1 MSRVQSLTLA
11 MAGVALLAPSAPPT
25 TAPQPRTEPAARRT
39 APAPAAPAGVRTAPA
54 PAAPAGVRTDPAQ
67 RRATPAPAAT
77 ARAGTRTEPAARHTD
92 PAPTATTPDEAPAD
106 GPAARRTAPVSAAD
120 LLAKVRTCVPVSRG
134 RYREDH
140 GAKATV
146 PVCGTRDTVFWKA
159 DMDID
164 CDGRPGP
171 RCNARTDPY
180 FSSST
185 AFAQSDGRP
194 LSSEET
200 PYVVVPAPSTVWNH
214 RSHGVRGGS
223 VMAVVYRDRVRYAVV
238 GDTGPAD
245 VIGEA
250 SYAMAES
257 LGIDPDPRSGGT
269 PSGVTYIVFKNS
281 RVTPIEDHRAA
292 VTAGERLARR
302 FVDAD
307 G

>member
-1 MSRVQSLTLA
+1 MRSAARVPTA
-11 MAGVALLAPSAPPT
+11 TARAGA
-25 TAPQPRTEPAARRT
+25 RTEPPARRT
-39 APAPAAPAGVRTAPA
+39 
-54 PAAPAGVRTDPAQ
+54 D
-67 RRATPAPAAT
+67 PAPAAT
-77 ARAGTRTEPAARHTD
+77 APA
-92 PAPTATTPDEAPAD
+92 EAPAD
-106 GPAARRTAPVSAAD
+106 EPPARRTDPASTATAPAEVRADEPPARRTAPVSAAD

-146 PVCGTRDTVFWKA
+146 PVCGTRDAVFWKA

-164 CDGRPGP
+164 CDGRPGL

-200 PYVVVPAPSTVWNH
+200 PYVVVPAPSAVWNH

-223 VMAVVYRDRVRYAVV
+223 VVAVVYRDRVRYGVV
-238 GDTGPAD
+238 GDTGPAGI
-245 VIGEA
+245 IGEA

-269 PSGVTYIVFKNS
+269 PSGVTYIVFKDS
-281 RVTPIEDHRAA
+281 RVTPIEDRRAA

-302 FVDAD
+302 FVDTD

>member
-1 MSRVQSLTLA
+1 MIVSRVQSLTLA
-11 MAGVALLAPSAPPT
+11 MAGVALLAPSAPPA
-25 TAPQPRTEPAARRT
+25 TAPQPRTEPAARR
-39 APAPAAPAGVRTAPA
+39 ASPVPAATAPAGVRTEPAVRRTGPVPATAPA
-54 PAAPAGVRTDPAQ
+54 EVRTEPVARRTGPAARRTDP
-67 RRATPAPAAT
+67 TPAAT
-77 ARAGTRTEPAARHTD
+77 APAEVRADEP
-92 PAPTATTPDEAPAD
+92 P
-106 GPAARRTAPVSAAD
+106 ARRTAPVSAAD
-120 LLAKVRTCVPVSRG
+120 LLAKVRTCAPVSRG

-146 PVCGTRDTVFWKA
+146 PVCGTRDAVFWKA

-164 CDGRPGP
+164 CDGRPGL

-200 PYVVVPAPSTVWNH
+200 PYVVVPAPSAVWNH

-223 VMAVVYRDRVRYAVV
+223 VVAVVYRDRVRYAVV

-245 VIGEA
+245 IIGEA

-257 LGIDPDPRSGGT
+257 LGIDPDPHSGGT
-269 PSGVTYIVFKNS
+269 PSGVTYIVFKDS
-281 RVTPIEDHRAA
+281 RVTPIEDHQAA

-307 G
+307 D

>member
-11 MAGVALLAPSAPPT
+11 MAGVALLAPSAPPA
-25 TAPQPRTEPAARRT
+25 TAPQPRPEPAARRT
-39 APAPAAPAGVRTAPA
+39 APAPATTAPAEARSEPAVRRTAPA
-54 PAAPAGVRTDPAQ
+54 P
-67 RRATPAPAAT
+67 TPAE
-77 ARAGTRTEPAARHTD
+77 ARADEP
-92 PAPTATTPDEAPAD
+92 P
-106 GPAARRTAPVSAAD
+106 ARRTAPVSAAD
-120 LLAKVRTCVPVSRG
+120 LLAKVRTCAPVSRG

-146 PVCGTRDTVFWKA
+146 PVCGTRDAVFWKA

-164 CDGRPGP
+164 CDGRPGL

-200 PYVVVPAPSTVWNH
+200 PYVVVPAPSAVWNH

-223 VMAVVYRDRVRYAVV
+223 VVAVVYRDRVRYGVV

-245 VIGEA
+245 IIGEA

-257 LGIDPDPRSGGT
+257 LGIDPDPHSGGT
-269 PSGVTYIVFKNS
+269 PSGVTYIVFKDS
-281 RVTPIEDHRAA
+281 RVTPIEDHQAA

-307 G
+307 E

>member
-25 TAPQPRTEPAARRT
+25 PAPQPRSEPAVRRAAPVAADGVPAGPRIDPAVRRAAPVAADGVPAGPRIDPAVRRAAPVDVDDDVPAGPGSDPAVRRT
-39 APAPAAPAGVRTAPA
+39 
-54 PAAPAGVRTDPAQ
+54 D
-67 RRATPAPAAT
+67 
-77 ARAGTRTEPAARHTD
+77 
-92 PAPTATTPDEAPAD
+92 
-106 GPAARRTAPVSAAD
+106 PVSAAD
-120 LLAKVRTCVPVSRG
+120 LLAKVRTCAPVSRG

-140 GAKATV
+140 GGEATV
-146 PVCGTRDTVFWKA
+146 PVCGTRDAVFWKA

-164 CDGRPGP
+164 CDGRPGL
-171 RCNARTDPY
+171 RCNAGTDPY
-180 FSSST
+180 FSAST

-200 PYVVVPAPSTVWNH
+200 PYVVVPAPSAVWDY

-223 VMAVVYRDRVRYAVV
+223 VVALVYGDRVRYAVV

-245 VIGEA
+245 IIGEA
-250 SYAMAES
+250 SYAAAES
-257 LGIDPDPRSGGT
+257 LGIDPDPRGGGT
-269 PSGVTYIVFKNS
+269 PAGVTYIVFKDS
-281 RVTPIEDHRAA
+281 RVTPIEDHEGA